1 MFCTVDAGRKG
12 LCVITKWRRRTPR
25 KRGHR
30 WWFPLLQ
37 VDYQSIIMLFMKIK
51 FVRSR
56 DAPEILLL
64 KKAGN
69 PVWFKEIDCAVV
81 TVVYYDKQNIRILG

>member
-1 MFCTVDAGRKG
+1 
-12 LCVITKWRRRTPR
+12 
-25 KRGHR
+25 
-30 WWFPLLQ
+30 
-37 VDYQSIIMLFMKIK
+37 MLFMKIK